1 MATLTVTL
9 PDALISRAEEQAV
22 ARGYGSGSDR
32 YVREAR
38 GA

>member
-9 PDALISRAEEQAV
+9 PDAPISWAEEQAV
-22 ARGYGSGSDR
+22 AGGYGSGSD